1 MDFRF
6 GLIVLLCLVGLANG
20 RSAKFINCGKLHKQD
35 NSLTWF
41 GVVDGVEAH
50 FDESFSYA
58 VFVETIS

>member
-20 RSAKFINCGKLHKQD
+20 RSTKFINCGKLLNQE
-35 NSLTWF
+35 NSLTWL
-41 GVVDGVEAH
+41 GVVDGVATH